1 MSVIQRD
8 FRGILR
14 VVLSA
19 CAGLLVIAAMQQA
32 ARATE
37 GHLIVV
43 PSNDGYGVQECLSQ
57 NKGCGEIV
65 AAAWCEAEGYSTPLA
80 FGRAEDIT
88 GVVPGSKESK
98 LDPDAFVVKCG
109 D

>member
-8 FRGILR
+8 LRGILR
-14 VVLSA
+14 LVLSIF
-19 CAGLLVIAAMQQA
+19 AGLLVIAAMQQI
-32 ARATE
+32 ARASE

-43 PSNDGYGVQECLSQ
+43 PANDGYGVQECLSH
-57 NKGCGEIV
+57 NNGCGEIV
-65 AAAWCEAEGYSTPLA
+65 AAAWCEAEGYSAPLA

-88 GVVPGSKESK
+88 GAIAGSKESK
-98 LDPDAFVVKCG
+98 LDPDAFVVKCA